1 MIRRSISDVAEVSLG
16 ITDASASLSVGG
28 GSAMAFA
35 ALTISRKGMPNTVLK
50 VNANNLLNVLG
61 KPFHPREGSHAESL
75 RHISDAT
82 KGGDGHVVRVM
93 PSNAL
98 YPVLT
103 VGAATVNVNEVVAQT
118 LAYGIEPTL
127 TGDELLAIYL
137 IDGDNELTR
146 KITLTT
152 ADAAENGAGFY
163 ELTLNEVQ
171 ADSSIK
177 VLETTIVSLD
187 INATDE
193 NGNSAF
199 IEDKLS
205 TESAYLRAISD
216 VSKLNNFEAINE
228 TAFAGGTSGDV
239 STITTADYQKAL
251 AILIAEEP
259 EFQGVIAAGCYDD
272 TMLGELNT
280 LAYNNNVSFY
290 YDIEPNLSFVK
301 AIDRQRSLAMNSH
314 FAQAYHLPY
323 TATDHFYAGKSMCGI
338 SGFVFAAKAKGV
350 ATKSPTG
357 GWHLTP
363 AGESRATI
371 TRKGLQLNANAGTPD
386 YADFVKVRL
395 NRLGKNSAGQLM
407 IDDALTTRA
416 RKDQLRF
423 DNIVSVDNAI
433 GRDWIKLGKSLK
445 HEPDGVTRKGLNDGM
460 TRILDGYVS
469 SDCLVIPRD
478 PSDGESPYKFV
489 IEQIESDL
497 WKVTWDICISGSARR
512 LIGQPRL
519 LK

>member
-1 MIRRSISDVAEVSLG
+1 MIKRSISDVASVSLA
-16 ITDASASLSVGG
+16 ITDASASLSTGG
-28 GSAMAFA
+28 GSAMSFA
-35 ALTISRKGMPNTVLK
+35 ALTIARRGMPNKVLK
-50 VNANNLLNVLG
+50 VSANTLLSTFG

-75 RHISDAT
+75 RHIADAT
-82 KGGDGHVVRVM
+82 QGGVGYVVRVM

-103 VGAATVNVNEVVAQT
+103 VGAATANVNAVVAST
-118 LAYGIEPTL
+118 LAYGVEPTL
-127 TGDELLAIYL
+127 ASDALMAIYL

-146 KITLTT
+146 KIKLTQ
-152 ADAAENGAGFY
+152 ANEAENGAGFY
-163 ELTLNEVQ
+163 VLELNEVQ
-171 ADSSIK
+171 VDATVK
-177 VLETTIVSLD
+177 LLETITVSLD
-187 INATDE
+187 VNATDE
-193 NGNSAF
+193 HGNSAF

-205 TESAYLRAISD
+205 DESAYLRAISN
-216 VSKLNNFEAINE
+216 VSKLNSFEAIAE
-228 TAFAGGTSGDV
+228 ATFVGGTSGDV
-239 STITTADYQKAL
+239 STIDSAAYQKAL
-251 AILIAEEP
+251 AVLIAEEP

-272 TMLGELNT
+272 ATLGKLNT
-280 LAYNNNVSFY
+280 LAYNNSVSFY
-290 YDIEPNLSFVK
+290 YDIEPNLSF
-301 AIDRQRSLAMNSH
+301 AAATARQADLAMNSH

-323 TATDHFYAGKSMCGI
+323 TATDQFYSGSSMCGL

-350 ATKSPTG
+350 ASKSPVG

-386 YADFVKVRL
+386 YDEFVKVRL

-433 GRDWIKLGKSLK
+433 GRDWVKLGKSLK
-445 HEPDGVTRKGLNDGM
+445 HEPDGVTRSGLELGM

-469 SDCLVIPRD
+469 SDCLVPPRD
-478 PSDGESPYKFV
+478 PSDGENPYTFEL
-489 IEQIESDL
+489 EQVESDL
-497 WKVTWDICISGSARR
+497 WKVTWKICISGSARR
-512 LIGQPRL
+512 LAGQSRL
-519 LK
+519 FR